1 MRGGSPPEK
10 PRERG
15 PSGLALVSFCV
26 SCLAGVACAQV
37 RPGESPRAV
46 VAAGPSA
53 DAQPRSGAG
62 VVPGAAPGSA
72 GEASEADGPASSG
85 PAPLEPSPEASGAIT
100 ARPEPPASESAPAK
114 LLRAKLE
121 VGEPRYT
128 AGEVPKAKASVE
140 KLASKLEACVDQ
152 NGGLESAKGGSI
164 ELQFLVTS
172 RGVAE
177 GVDLRKP
184 SGLSV
189 EALRCMRDLL
199 QKRGVG
205 TPSTDPVGVTID
217 LRLRA
222 AE

>member
-1 MRGGSPPEK
+1 MSGGSPREK
-10 PRERG
+10 LRERG
-15 PSGLALVSFCV
+15 PSGLALVSFCALSLV
-26 SCLAGVACAQV
+26 SAACAQV
-37 RPGESPRAV
+37 R
-46 VAAGPSA
+46 
-53 DAQPRSGAG
+53 GAEP
-62 VVPGAAPGSA
+62 PGAAAEPRPSAGGVSGVGPASA
-72 GEASEADGPASSG
+72 GEASEAAPPASPELASSEPASSAQG
-85 PAPLEPSPEASGAIT
+85 SASSATPATQADPAP
-100 ARPEPPASESAPAK
+100 PPSAPAK

-140 KLASKLEACVDQ
+140 KLAPKLEACVDQ
-152 NGGLESAKGGSI
+152 HGGLESAKGGSV

-184 SGLSV
+184 SGVSG

>member
-1 MRGGSPPEK
+1 MSGGLPREK
-10 PRERG
+10 LRERG
-15 PSGLALVSFCV
+15 PSGLALVSFCA
-26 SCLAGVACAQV
+26 LLLGGAACAQV
-37 RPGESPRAV
+37 RPPESTGGPMIGEP
-46 VAAGPSA
+46 
-53 DAQPRSGAG
+53 D
-62 VVPGAAPGSA
+62 AAPTSSA
-72 GEASEADGPASSG
+72 EVETASAPTRADEASESVSASEPA
-85 PAPLEPSPEASGAIT
+85 
-100 ARPEPPASESAPAK
+100 PEPPSTSPTPSSAPAAKSPPPK
-114 LLRAKLE
+114 LVRAKLE
-121 VGEPRYT
+121 VGEPSYT

-140 KLASKLEACVDQ
+140 KLSSKLEACVDEH
-152 NGGLESAKGGSI
+152 GGLESAQGGSV

-184 SGLSV
+184 KGVSA

-205 TPSTDPVGVTID
+205 TPSTDPVGVTIE

>member
-15 PSGLALVSFCV
+15 PSGLALLSFCV
-26 SCLAGVACAQV
+26 SCLGGVACAQV
-37 RPGESPRAV
+37 KAGESPAA
-46 VAAGPSA
+46 VAAAVPSA
-53 DAQPRSGAG
+53 DAEPRSSADAVHGA
-62 VVPGAAPGSA
+62 PPSSA
-72 GEASEADGPASSG
+72 GEASEADIPGSSG
-85 PAPLEPSPEASGAIT
+85 PPPLEQASEASGAVAT
-100 ARPEPPASESAPAK
+100 RPEPAAVPSPPAK

-128 AGEVPKAKASVE
+128 AGEVPKARASVE

-152 NGGLESAKGGSI
+152 HGGLESAQGGSI

-184 SGLSV
+184 RGLSG